1 MPTIAH
7 QTTATQ
13 ALDQTRGDQTIL
25 ADTRQLVIEAQQFL
39 TVLWLPHPL
48 LHTLDPSIG
57 GIVRQHLI
65 YCCDQANAY
74 EIGAI
79 GTTELDDVLSTLC
92 YLLDQMQQ
100 TIDDALRIRF
110 EYAEMLTMSLAQ
122 TRPDFAIY
130 VAQRVAQAWEAV
142 TAPAQTCTRIHECFA
157 RMEQLVAIAEF
168 VVAQEDYHV

>member
-1 MPTIAH
+1 MTTIAH
-7 QTTATQ
+7 QTTAGQ
-13 ALDQTRGDQTIL
+13 ASDQTRGDQQIL
-25 ADTRQLVIEAQQFL
+25 VDTRHVISEAQQFL
-39 TVLWLPHPL
+39 TVLWDPHTL

-65 YCCDQANAY
+65 QCCEQANAY

-79 GTTELDDVLSTLC
+79 GTIELDDVLSTLC

-122 TRPDFAIY
+122 TNPDFAI
-130 VAQRVAQAWEAV
+130 VMAQRVAQAWEAV
-142 TAPAQTCTRIHECFA
+142 TAPAQTCTRIHDCFT
-157 RMEQLVAIAEF
+157 RMEQLVSIAEF

>member
-7 QTTATQ
+7 TATQ
-13 ALDQTRGDQTIL
+13 APDQTRGDQRIL
-25 ADTRQLVIEAQQFL
+25 ADTRHVISEAQQFL
-39 TVLWLPHPL
+39 VVLWLPQPL

-65 YCCDQANAY
+65 HCCEQANAY

-79 GTTELDDVLSTLC
+79 GNTELDYVLFTLC
-92 YLLDQMQQ
+92 RLLDQMQQ

-110 EYAEMLTMSLAQ
+110 EYAEMLTMSLAE
-122 TRPDFAIY
+122 TKPKFATY
-130 VAQRVAQAWEAV
+130 VAKRVAQAWETV
-142 TAPAQTCTRIHECFA
+142 TAPAQTSTRIHDCFT
-157 RMEQLVAIAEF
+157 RMDQLVAIAEF

>member
-7 QTTATQ
+7 TATQ
-13 ALDQTRGDQTIL
+13 APDQTRGDQRIL
-25 ADTRQLVIEAQQFL
+25 ADTRHVISEAQQFL
-39 TVLWLPHPL
+39 VVLWLPQPL

-65 YCCDQANAY
+65 HCCEQANAY

-79 GTTELDDVLSTLC
+79 GNTELDYVLFTLC
-92 YLLDQMQQ
+92 RLLDQMQQ

-122 TRPDFAIY
+122 TNPDFATY
-130 VAQRVAQAWEAV
+130 VAHRVAQAWEVV
-142 TAPAQTCTRIHECFA
+142 TAPAQTSNRIHDCFT

-168 VVAQEDYHV
+168 VVVQGEHHA

>member
-1 MPTIAH
+1 MTTIAY

-13 ALDQTRGDQTIL
+13 APGQRIL
-25 ADTRQLVIEAQQFL
+25 ADTRQLVTEAQQFL
-39 TVLWLPHPL
+39 TVLWEPHPL

-65 YCCDQANAY
+65 YCCDQANVY

-130 VAQRVAQAWEAV
+130 VAQRVAQRVAQAWEAV